1 MLRVCANFMVYGFRF
16 SFLENN
22 EVILLDKAIGKFVD
36 ISSSKVLVFDDISN
50 QIVNTVVTG
59 NDIELNSNLVSVIRK
74 EDVVVVVNGE
84 KISDVLWELNF
95 ILDGNFNKTNVF
107 VRLLGNYLIG
117 LPVQIILNGLNFDSV
132 KNKFTLTVQG
142 QNIGFIDRQIL
153 ISLNGAI
160 QRNST
165 YTLSLESGIYYITFS
180 EAPLPRTVFHGL
192 IFQRQ
197 DY

>member
-1 MLRVCANFMVYGFRF
+1 M
-16 SFLENN
+16 
-22 EVILLDKAIGKFVD
+22 
-36 ISSSKVLVFDDISN
+36 
-50 QIVNTVVTG
+50 
-59 NDIELNSNLVSVIRK
+59 
-74 EDVVVVVNGE
+74 VNGE

-160 QRNST
+160 QRNASN
-165 YTLSLESGIYYITFS
+165 L
-180 EAPLPRTVFHGL
+180 
-192 IFQRQ
+192 
-197 DY
+197 